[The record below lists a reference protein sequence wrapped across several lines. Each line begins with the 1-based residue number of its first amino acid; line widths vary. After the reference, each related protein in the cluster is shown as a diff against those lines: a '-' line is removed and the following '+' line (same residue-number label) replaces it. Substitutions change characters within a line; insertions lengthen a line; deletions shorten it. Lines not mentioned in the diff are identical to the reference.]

1 MSGMECLEYCSEFL
15 KNRHKM
21 EKKKIHHTA
30 TLCCLPSIDG
40 DGILPPCAR
49 VGTEVCI
56 TPFQPTLK

>member
-1 MSGMECLEYCSEFL
+1 
-15 KNRHKM
+15 M